1 MRIVEVTKAF
11 ALNEISFKEGHRYV
25 MAEDT
30 ESQYRSIH
38 GDSLGMSY
46 PIDSIYR
53 EYKGEDLTGKRLLT
67 WRTGGIGD
75 LTFLSPTFRYL
86 KKRFPGCF
94 IRVATGCREP
104 LENLPEIDE
113 LYRMPFDASLLEDVD
128 YHRMFQ
134 GILESSSDQSKR
146 THAVDMFFG
155 YFGVDSLQ
163 FPAAD
168 KRPRLVFNGE
178 EQAWLKA
185 QLKKMDIADNEYV
198 IGVQLETSSP
208 VRNYPKDKMKAF
220 IDIVAQEENVKVV
233 LIGTDQQKPLAGFI
247 KGAAPNIIPA
257 VNFSVRQSIVLA
269 QRYNLI
275 IAPDSFMIQIAG
287 ALEKPLIGLYGPFA
301 SEVRMAYF
309 KNAIAIEPKVVC
321 SPCWKH
327 DFRPCIKGYPS
338 PCFSLVNVEDV
349 LQAIDY
355 QKAKFTGSHFKYMT
369 RFLRDPDFTEVDRY
383 FLSADKGICFFPGH
397 FKHRNMIRVDTNQF
411 VNPDISDLSSEF
423 PRNSYPFVLFM
434 NDFSQK
440 RVPLY
445 HNCKTLVRPGGYFI
459 AYKEDAGE
467 QFFNEIKR
475 DLGTEFTLLYSKLD
489 PVRKQ
494 AIIVARRPL

>member
-1 MRIVEVTKAF
+1 MRIIEVTKAF
-11 ALNEISFKEGHRYV
+11 SLNEISFKEGHKYV

-38 GDSLGMSY
+38 GDCLGMSY
-46 PIDSIYR
+46 PIDPSYR
-53 EYKGEDLTGKRLLT
+53 PYKGEDLTNKKILT
-67 WRTGGIGD
+67 WRTGGVGD
-75 LTFLSPTFRYL
+75 IYFVNPVFRHL
-86 KKRFPGCF
+86 KKRHPTCF

-113 LYRMPFDASLLEDVD
+113 LYKMPFDAKLLDDSD
-128 YHRMFQ
+128 YHLFFQ
-134 GILESSSDQSKR
+134 GIIEASSDLSKR
-146 THAVDMFFG
+146 THAVDMFFN
-155 YFGVDSLQ
+155 YFGIDSLQ

-168 KRPRLVFNGE
+168 KRPRLIFSEE
-178 EQAWLKA
+178 EQIWLKT
-185 QLKKMDIADNEYV
+185 QLKKMGISDQEYV

-208 VRNYPKDKMKAF
+208 LRNFPKDKMKAF
-220 IDIVAQEENVKVV
+220 IDIVAQEEGVKIV
-233 LIGTDQQKPLAGFI
+233 LIGSDQQKPLAGFI
-247 KGAAPNIIPA
+247 KGNASNILLG
-257 VNFSVRQSIVLA
+257 VDFSVRQSIVLA

-275 IAPDSFMIQIAG
+275 IAPDTFMIQTAG

-309 KNAIAIEPKVVC
+309 KNAIALEPKVVC
-321 SPCWKH
+321 GPCWKH

-355 QKAKFTGSHFKYMT
+355 QKVKFTGTHFKYMT
-369 RFLRDPDFTEVDRY
+369 RFLRDPEFTEVDRY
-383 FLSADKGICFFPGH
+383 FLSADKGLCFFPGH
-397 FKHRNMIRVDTNQF
+397 YKHPNMIRVDMNQF

-423 PRNSYPFVLFM
+423 PRGSYPFVLYM

-445 HNCKTLVRPGGYFI
+445 HNCKALVRPGGHFI